1 MPRSSTSKRSAVL
14 RTLASP
20 ARAAASQHGRTVPQL
35 AVAHAA
41 AQSSPAYPK
50 SCSPS
55 RPRRGGTLAVYV
67 EANDGETESC
77 RGALLPSHTRLRA
90 RLRVP
95 LIIQASR
102 SPGAKVRA
110 SSGVGFSNHSS
121 QAVRRRA
128 ARRRAA
134 RRRAVRRRGARWP
147 CLRLPPR
154 AAHSRPP
161 PPRVRR
167 PSPALPT
174 GSWLQRR
181 AALQRRRHRLR
192 QASRKLHQIRRHPT
206 LLGFRTTSSR
216 GTERV
221 SAARAPWSP
230 SRRGKA
236 CRPSTRIS
244 FMFVSTTVTE
254 TIYALVLQSRST
266 DPPCVQYRS

>member
-1 MPRSSTSKRSAVL
+1 MPCTWRPMMER
-14 RTLASP
+14 R
-20 ARAAASQHGRTVPQL
+20 RAA
-35 AVAHAA
+35 VARFCH
-41 AQSSPAYPK
+41 P
-50 SCSPS
+50 
-55 RPRRGGTLAVYV
+55 
-67 EANDGETESC
+67 
-77 RGALLPSHTRLRA
+77 TRLRA

-128 ARRRAA
+128 ARRQAA

-192 QASRKLHQIRRHPT
+192 QASRKLHQLRRHPT
-206 LLGFRTTSSR
+206 LLGFRTISSR

-236 CRPSTRIS
+236 CMPSGVYTTRLPC
-244 FMFVSTTVTE
+244 MFVSTTHSDGDTKSAGTCYFSVSHASRRTE
-254 TIYALVLQSRST
+254 HGSHGPAVRIL
-266 DPPCVQYRS
+266 

>member
-1 MPRSSTSKRSAVL
+1 M
-14 RTLASP
+14 
-20 ARAAASQHGRTVPQL
+20 
-35 AVAHAA
+35 
-41 AQSSPAYPK
+41 
-50 SCSPS
+50 
-55 RPRRGGTLAVYV
+55 YV

-161 PPRVRR
+161 PPR
-167 PSPALPT
+167 
-174 GSWLQRR
+174 
-181 AALQRRRHRLR
+181 
-192 QASRKLHQIRRHPT
+192 
-206 LLGFRTTSSR
+206 
-216 GTERV
+216 
-221 SAARAPWSP
+221 
-230 SRRGKA
+230 
-236 CRPSTRIS
+236 
-244 FMFVSTTVTE
+244 
-254 TIYALVLQSRST
+254 
-266 DPPCVQYRS
+266 

>member
-1 MPRSSTSKRSAVL
+1 MPCTWRPMMERW
-14 RTLASP
+14 
-20 ARAAASQHGRTVPQL
+20 RAA
-35 AVAHAA
+35 VARFCH
-41 AQSSPAYPK
+41 P
-50 SCSPS
+50 
-55 RPRRGGTLAVYV
+55 
-67 EANDGETESC
+67 
-77 RGALLPSHTRLRA
+77 TRLRA

-102 SPGAKVRA
+102 SPGVKVRA

-121 QAVRRRA
+121 QAV
-128 ARRRAA
+128 RRRAA

-167 PSPALPT
+167 PSPAWPT

-192 QASRKLHQIRRHPT
+192 QASRKLHQLRRHPT
-206 LLGFRTTSSR
+206 LLGFRTISSR

-236 CRPSTRIS
+236 CRPSTRLS
-244 FMFVSTTVTE
+244 FMFVSTTRLEAGTGGGVTLTVTE
-254 TIYALVLQSRST
+254 TIYWYCRDTEHGPGRIV
-266 DPPCVQYRS
+266 YRSLNVYKS

>member
-1 MPRSSTSKRSAVL
+1 MPRGLEPNSNAALEHIEEERRLAYVGFTRARS
-14 RTLASP
+14 RLA
-20 ARAAASQHGRTVPQL
+20 ACRTVPQL

-41 AQSSPAYPK
+41 AQSSPAYLK

-55 RPRRGGTLAVYV
+55 AAPERSNPFAVYV
-67 EANDGETESC
+67 AANDGETGSC

-102 SPGAKVRA
+102 SPGVKVRA

-134 RRRAVRRRGARWP
+134 QRRAVWRRGARWP

-167 PSPALPT
+167 PSPAWPT

-192 QASRKLHQIRRHPT
+192 QASRKLHQLRRHPT
-206 LLGFRTTSSR
+206 LLGFRTISSR

-236 CRPSTRIS
+236 CMPSGVYTTRLPC
-244 FMFVSTTVTE
+244 MFVSTT
-254 TIYALVLQSRST
+254 Q
-266 DPPCVQYRS
+266 

>member
-20 ARAAASQHGRTVPQL
+20 VRAAASQHGRTVPQL

-55 RPRRGGTLAVYV
+55 RPRRGETLAVYV

-121 QAVRRRA
+121 QAT
-128 ARRRAA
+128 

-154 AAHSRPP
+154 VAHSRPP

-192 QASRKLHQIRRHPT
+192 QASRKLHQLRRHPT
-206 LLGFRTTSSR
+206 LLGFRTISSR

-221 SAARAPWSP
+221 SAPRAPCSP
-230 SRRGKA
+230 SVEEKRAGRL
-236 CRPSTRIS
+236 S
-244 FMFVSTTVTE
+244 FTFVSATR
-254 TIYALVLQSRST
+254 LDQLQVDRL
-266 DPPCVQYRS
+266 